1 MSRVSIALGRVRVT
15 ITSGFFFGLDGIPA
29 RIAIPLAACP
39 AERHNYRDASKNRRF
54 QLLVV
59 GSDEMR
65 YKGGNANSTVHPL
78 WAACIALVLL
88 GGPAQ
93 GADPPS
99 TAQRKGSGLPIP
111 RFASLRSDE
120 VNVRTGPGTRYPVDW
135 VFKRKTMP
143 VEIVAEYENW
153 RKIRDWQG
161 ASGWVHQSLL
171 TGKRSFIV
179 ASKAA
184 SLHKTPAPAAEV
196 VAKLE
201 PEVMGEIRS
210 CSGDW
215 CRVKVSSVSGW
226 LERTDMWGVYKSEP
240 IN

>member
-1 MSRVSIALGRVRVT
+1 MGIRLSVSLCLAFAAFVAVLSVSHG
-15 ITSGFFFGLDGIPA
+15 SGGGA
-29 RIAIPLAACP
+29 HAAP
-39 AERHNYRDASKNRRF
+39 DK
-54 QLLVV
+54 
-59 GSDEMR
+59 
-65 YKGGNANSTVHPL
+65 ST
-78 WAACIALVLL
+78 
-88 GGPAQ
+88 
-93 GADPPS
+93 
-99 TAQRKGSGLPIP
+99 TTQRKGSGLPIP

-120 VNVRTGPGTRYPVDW
+120 VNIRTGPGTRYPVDW
-135 VFKRKTMP
+135 VFKRKGMP

-179 ASKAA
+179 PSKAA
-184 SLHKTPAPAAEV
+184 SLHKTPAASAEV

-210 CSGDW
+210 CAGDW
-215 CRVKVSSVSGW
+215 CRVKLPAASGW
-226 LERTDMWGVYKSEP
+226 IERTSMWGVYKSEP

>member
-1 MSRVSIALGRVRVT
+1 MQFRPFPVLKAAFVALAVLCLPAIGP
-15 ITSGFFFGLDGIPA
+15 FDGTA
-29 RIAIPLAACP
+29 HATDTAA
-39 AERHNYRDASKNRRF
+39 N
-54 QLLVV
+54 
-59 GSDEMR
+59 
-65 YKGGNANSTVHPL
+65 
-78 WAACIALVLL
+78 
-88 GGPAQ
+88 
-93 GADPPS
+93 
-99 TAQRKGSGLPIP
+99 AQRRGSGLPIP

-135 VFKRKTMP
+135 VFKRKGMP

-153 RKIRDWQG
+153 RKVRDWQG

-171 TGKRSFIV
+171 AGKRSFLI

-184 SLHKTPAPAAEV
+184 DVHKTPAPAAPV

-210 CSGDW
+210 CAGEW
-215 CRVKVSSVSGW
+215 CRVKVGGVSGW
-226 LERTDMWGVYKSEP
+226 IERADLWGVYKSEP

>member
-1 MSRVSIALGRVRVT
+1 MGIRSSVLLCFISLALAA
-15 ITSGFFFGLDGIPA
+15 FGLPQAGGTA
-29 RIAIPLAACP
+29 ALAADKP
-39 AERHNYRDASKNRRF
+39 VN
-54 QLLVV
+54 
-59 GSDEMR
+59 
-65 YKGGNANSTVHPL
+65 
-78 WAACIALVLL
+78 
-88 GGPAQ
+88 
-93 GADPPS
+93 
-99 TAQRKGSGLPIP
+99 AQRKGSGLPIP

-135 VFKRKTMP
+135 VFKRKGMP
-143 VEIVAEYENW
+143 VEIVAEFENW

-171 TGKRSFIV
+171 TGKRSFII
-179 ASKAA
+179 AAKAA
-184 SLHKTPAPAAEV
+184 SLHKTPAASAEV

-210 CSGDW
+210 CAGDW

-226 LERTDMWGVYKSEP
+226 IERTRMWGVYKSEP

>member
-1 MSRVSIALGRVRVT
+1 MGIRSSVSLWASFAV
-15 ITSGFFFGLDGIPA
+15 
-29 RIAIPLAACP
+29 LAALCLP
-39 AERHNYRDASKNRRF
+39 AGH
-54 QLLVV
+54 
-59 GSDEMR
+59 
-65 YKGGNANSTVHPL
+65 
-78 WAACIALVLL
+78 AAHA
-88 GGPAQ
+88 GDKSAAAQ
-93 GADPPS
+93 
-99 TAQRKGSGLPIP
+99 QKKGSGLPIP

-135 VFKRKTMP
+135 VFKRKSMP

-171 TGKRSFIV
+171 TGKRNFIV
-179 ASKAA
+179 GSKTA
-184 SLHKTPAPAAEV
+184 SLFKTPATSAEV

-210 CSGDW
+210 CAGDW
-215 CRVKVSSVSGW
+215 CRVKTASVSGW
-226 LERTDMWGVYKSEP
+226 VERARLWGVYKSEP